1 MSGTLL
7 SVFKDTFQIC
17 KERITGYFFLK
28 AVGKHITVMGSARID
43 PENPA
48 YKLGT
53 KVGHT
58 VAVNGFSILTGGGPG
73 MMQAVNEGAFKH
85 NRQSFGV
92 SIKIPHEQK
101 SNPFLKKN
109 LLCKQ
114 FCSRKFLLI
123 HNATAIIFLPGGYG
137 TFDEL
142 FEVLTLIKTGRLA
155 PKPLILIG
163 KDFWEP
169 IMDNIKM
176 ITTKYQTISDAELNL
191 IQLIDSEHDLEPLI
205 QK

>member
-1 MSGTLL
+1 
-7 SVFKDTFQIC
+7 
-17 KERITGYFFLK
+17 
-28 AVGKHITVMGSARID
+28 MGSARID

>member
-85 NRQSFGV
+85 NQQSFGV

-123 HNATAIIFLPGGYG
+123 HSATAIIFLPGGYG

-163 KDFWEP
+163 KDFWKP

-176 ITTKYQTISDAELNL
+176 ITTKYQTISNAELNL
-191 IQLIDSEHDLEPLI
+191 IQLIDNEHDLEPLI